1 MNSQLRTIAPA
12 PARVVATTSYKV
24 EKRQRIGVRTACEL
38 CRLRKTRCD
47 GVQPRCTPCLKHKS
61 ECFYDP
67 GLAETQAYADLI
79 RSFLQGTETE
89 AIELLQ
95 RLRSTGDSEAAEPW
109 VNKASSNYVQRLKA
123 DIGHQTHHEGSRIP
137 SRNPASDPKT
147 ACDWRLHNLGPIPAK
162 VFQLTELVYNLL
174 PITCDPSEAL
184 AVYTRCLEW
193 YDDIFPR
200 LQTSGN
206 GTPFTLFVHMY
217 YHFCLLC
224 LFQPLIKI
232 APTNLE
238 AQPRNICTQ
247 AARAILDLSESSTRL
262 FSHLQAVE
270 SSRQA

>member
-1 MNSQLRTIAPA
+1 MTRTSSILRLISNQVSTDCALEEVSSIPNW
-12 PARVVATTSYKV
+12 TTS
-24 EKRQRIGVRTACEL
+24 
-38 CRLRKTRCD
+38 
-47 GVQPRCTPCLKHKS
+47 S
-61 ECFYDP
+61 
-67 GLAETQAYADLI
+67 
-79 RSFLQGTETE
+79 
-89 AIELLQ
+89 
-95 RLRSTGDSEAAEPW
+95 
-109 VNKASSNYVQRLKA
+109 
-123 DIGHQTHHEGSRIP
+123 HEGSRIP

-262 FSHLQAVE
+262 FSHLQVSAFAPHFIWASGLAGNEIDSTALLSNVPIWTRISPSTE
-270 SSRQA
+270 TTGAKLDDMGTCRDVSSHQSWDRPSISNHASQLLGKMSCYHPLASLARDELREQSLT